1 MKKQIGALALSLALL
16 TGISA
21 SADDWVLPL
30 GETIP
35 LGKDVTVW
43 NGHDGYLGKV
53 AEKFLADPEF
63 VKMMTKNMK
72 ETDFF
77 KDEDVKSIESFAA
90 SATDVLQCSRFYQLR
105 TMKGDVMHT
114 AFALSIPYDVKLSEE
129 QKVFLEKHK
138 EEFSLS
144 VMKDTHEVL
153 DEAKNWNAGVKE
165 RSEKSG
171 RSHGISYR
179 LGKIVMTPEVE
190 GFRVPVSLYLI
201 DTEKEGKRTV
211 SLIFTNQTSGK
222 IFEPLLNAA
231 VGDMK

>member
-1 MKKQIGALALSLALL
+1 MKKQMGALVLSLALL

-30 GETIP
+30 GETLP

-63 VKMMTKNMK
+63 LKTLTGNMK

-77 KDEDVKSIESFAA
+77 KDGDMETVEAFAA
-90 SATDVLQCSRFYQLR
+90 SATDVMQRSRFYQLR
-105 TMKGDVMHT
+105 TVKDGVMHT
-114 AFALSIPYDVKLSEE
+114 AIALSVPCDVKLSEE
-129 QKVFLEKHK
+129 QKELLEKK
-138 EEFSLS
+138 EKGLSSL
-144 VMKDTHEVL
+144 EVEDNREIL
-153 DEAKNWNAGVKE
+153 DEAKNWDATIKE
-165 RSEKSG
+165 TDEKSG
-171 RSHGISYR
+171 RSHGVSYR
-179 LGKIVMTPEVE
+179 RGKIVMMPEFG
-190 GFRVPVSLYLI
+190 GFRVPVFLYWMN
-201 DTEKEGKRTV
+201 TEKEGKTTV
-211 SLIFTNQTSGK
+211 SFVFANQTSGK